1 MIRLFVGL
9 GNPGPEYEDT
19 RHNAGF
25 WWIDQLAR
33 RLGGSLQLDKS
44 YYGMV
49 ARINNAPGAAGPI
62 WLLQPLTY
70 MNLSGKSV
78 AALARFFKIT
88 PEEILA
94 IHDELDLP
102 PGEMKMKQGGG
113 TGGHNGL
120 KDMQAQLGSGNFWR
134 LRLGIGHP
142 GHKGEVAAYVLRKPP
157 VDERIGVEQCIA
169 KSLDA
174 VELMLKGDMAKALTQ
189 IHAKP
194 PRPKPPRPAPAEGAS
209 AGSPPAVLP
218 GTAVPSAE
226 APSASA
232 PAAALASAAQ
242 GSSLGTS
249 QAASQAASRAPSQ
262 DASRSTP
269 SPASRDASQA
279 SSPAP
284 AAVAGRTAPPSTR
297 SSAKP
302 AGTLA
307 SALSTALSSALGRN
321 KT

>member
-49 ARINNAPGAAGPI
+49 ARINNAPGASGPI

-194 PRPKPPRPAPAEGAS
+194 PRPKPPRPAPAEGAP
-209 AGSPPAVLP
+209 AGSGALSAPGSPAPKAAASSAVVAGPQP
-218 GTAVPSAE
+218 GPQPTSPAASA
-226 APSASA
+226 APSLATALPASPATSSQTAPAGTQA
-232 PAAALASAAQ
+232 PAAGAAPR
-242 GSSLGTS
+242 T
-249 QAASQAASRAPSQ
+249 A
-262 DASRSTP
+262 P
-269 SPASRDASQA
+269 SPAK
-279 SSPAP
+279 
-284 AAVAGRTAPPSTR
+284 AAGALS
-297 SSAKP
+297 
-302 AGTLA
+302 
-307 SALSTALSSALGRN
+307 SALSSALASALGRN

>member
-49 ARINNAPGAAGPI
+49 ARINNAPGTDGPI
-62 WLLQPLTY
+62 WLLQPLTF

-102 PGEMKMKQGGG
+102 PGEMKIKQGGG

-174 VELMLKGDMAKALTQ
+174 VELMLKGDMAKALAQ

-194 PRPKPPRPAPAEGAS
+194 PRPKPPRPAPAEGAP
-209 AGSPPAVLP
+209 AGAGAPTVP
-218 GTAVPSAE
+218 GGPVPR
-226 APSASA
+226 
-232 PAAALASAAQ
+232 AAA
-242 GSSLGTS
+242 SS
-249 QAASQAASRAPSQ
+249 
-262 DASRSTP
+262 
-269 SPASRDASQA
+269 
-279 SSPAP
+279 
-284 AAVAGRTAPPSTR
+284 AAVAGPQSSPQSVPQPGPQPSSPTASAAPSLATALPASPATSSQAAPAGTQAPAAGAAPRTAPSP
-297 SSAKP
+297 AKA
-302 AGTLA
+302 AGALS
-307 SALSTALSSALGRN
+307 SALSSALASALGRN